1 MASLL
6 VNNLVL
12 VSLQVRLNLRGFLI
26 LITLRDNRLL
36 SVLLDGVGLCGQF
49 VRDVSATAKDDA
61 DVAFLNWRLDL
72 LKMISSSL
80 ITRCLV
86 DAKGRGIVDSGLVG
100 HVLGVGSRI
109 LGDLAV
115 RIWDFAV
122 DDDELD
128 RLRRFSWF
136 VGLHILLL

>member
-1 MASLL
+1 M
-6 VNNLVL
+6 
-12 VSLQVRLNLRGFLI
+12 
-26 LITLRDNRLL
+26 
-36 SVLLDGVGLCGQF
+36 
-49 VRDVSATAKDDA
+49 RDVSATAKDDA
-61 DVAFLNWRLDL
+61 DVAVLNWRLDL

-86 DAKGRGIVDSGLVG
+86 DAKGRGIDDSGLVG